1 MPGPIVRRA
10 TREDID
16 AFSSMRDKPT
26 VIAWCGELD
35 GKIIALGGLYFSH
48 GRWFAFCDLKEE
60 ARRYKVHLAR
70 TAIRIM
76 ADAKANGI
84 RFIYTESQL
93 DEPTSKRWLA
103 SLGFTLDRRSQ
114 HFYRWSS
121 NG

>member
-35 GKIIALGGLYFSH
+35 GKIIALGGLQLSC
-48 GRWFAFCDLKEE
+48 GRWFAFVDLPDE
-60 ARRYKVHLAR
+60 ARPYKMH
-70 TAIRIM
+70 IM
-76 ADAKANGI
+76 RAAKRMMAEAKANGI